1 MKCPRCGCKNPEGS
15 KVCSSCSFFLLGLD
29 TDEARPKRKIGRT
42 VLFAT
47 IPAIIALVLMYF
59 LDPIYVFILA
69 VLGLPGA
76 VKAILET
83 RKHKA
88 SGWKKTLAIVTICI
102 SYVPLILGSYWK
114 IDAAPIAN
122 DYTIGDLRSA
132 PAEYNQTY
140 DLLNSLTEADPNTA
154 GAPTIGLSEAEL
166 ETLRN
171 VYSTLKK
178 DDYAE
183 ICAALDANAAP
194 ILQLWQK
201 SEKGRAIINKLDT
214 FAEIA
219 DLSEP
224 RIDAEV
230 VFLKNLRTVTYVYHL
245 DVCLQCQQG
254 NGDAGLAELL
264 RLDSVCTK
272 IDKNARSIISKL
284 VCMAIFT
291 DDIRGANFIANN
303 PRSPDELV
311 EAVAAHFKSFSE
323 GRLSLRNPVI
333 FEYLAFCYE
342 LNNMRGIPKAGI
354 KRSALLKLNSTVRL
368 HWNFTDEWLD
378 IEKGLSGVHKTR
390 LSVWPSIYPEL
401 PVWIDSEGQT
411 PWYYKAYNP
420 IGSSLLEIFMP
431 AMERIFQIRTK
442 VRVENDLL
450 QIVLNRRLG
459 RPVSLKARA
468 YGGEY
473 IVDVK
478 GKKIFS
484 PGPDG
489 KADTKDDIKLP
500 INPEVLRWEE

>member
-29 TDEARPKRKIGRT
+29 TDEARHKRRIGRT
-42 VLFAT
+42 VFFASL
-47 IPAIIALVLMYF
+47 PAIIALVLMSF

-69 VLGLPGA
+69 VLGLPGG

-88 SGWKKTLAIVTICI
+88 SRWKKILAIVTICI

-122 DYTIGDLRSA
+122 EYTIGDLRSA

-140 DLLNSLTEADPNTA
+140 DLLNSLSEVDPNTA
-154 GAPTIGLSEAEL
+154 GAPSIGLAEADL
-166 ETLRN
+166 ESLKN
-171 VYSTLKK
+171 VYSSLKK

-194 ILQLWQK
+194 ILQLWQN
-201 SEKGRAIINKLDT
+201 SEKGRAIINELDR
-214 FAEIA
+214 FPEIA

-224 RIDAEV
+224 TIDAEFAFV
-230 VFLKNLRTVTYVYHL
+230 ENLKAVTYVHHL
-245 DVCLQCQQG
+245 YVCLQCQQG
-254 NGDAGLAELL
+254 NGDAALAELL

-284 VCMAIFT
+284 VCMAIFSL
-291 DDIRGANFIANN
+291 DIGGANFIANN

-311 EAVAAHFKSFSE
+311 EAVAAHFNSFSE
-323 GRLSLRNPVI
+323 CRLSLRNPII
-333 FEYLAFCYE
+333 FEHLAFCHE
-342 LNNMRGIPKAGI
+342 LRGYPKAVN
-354 KRSALLKLNSTVRL
+354 RSASLKLNSTLRL
-368 HWNFTDEWLD
+368 GRNFTDEWLD
-378 IEKGLSGVHKTR
+378 IEKGLSGVQKTR
-390 LSVWPSIYPEL
+390 LAVWPSIYPEL
-401 PVWIDSEGQT
+401 PVWISSEGEV
-411 PWYYKAYNP
+411 PWYYEVYNP
-420 IGSSLLEIFMP
+420 MGSSLIGILVP
-431 AMERIFQIRTK
+431 AIDRVSEIRTK
-442 VRVENDLL
+442 ARIHNDLL
-450 QIVLNRRLG
+450 QIVLNKRLG

-500 INPEVLRWEE
+500 INPGVLEWEE

>member
-1 MKCPRCGCKNPEGS
+1 MKCPRCGCENPES
-15 KVCSSCSFFLLGLD
+15 SQVCSSCSSSMVGLD
-29 TDEARPKRKIGRT
+29 TDEGKPKHKISRT
-42 VLFAT
+42 VLFAGVPWIT
-47 IPAIIALVLMYF
+47 AVVSMYF

-69 VLGLPGA
+69 VLGLAGG

-88 SGWKKTLAIVTICI
+88 SRWKKIIAIVTICI
-102 SYVPLILGSYWK
+102 SYVLLTLGSYWN

-122 DYTIGDLRSA
+122 EYAIGDLRSA
-132 PAEYNQTY
+132 PAEYNQSY
-140 DLLNSLTEADPNTA
+140 DLLNSLGDSNSYTPGAPSIGLTEAD
-154 GAPTIGLSEAEL
+154 L
-166 ETLRN
+166 ESLKN
-171 VYSTLKK
+171 VYSSLKK

-194 ILQLWQK
+194 ILQLWQN
-201 SEKGRAIINKLDT
+201 SEKGRAIINELDR
-214 FAEIA
+214 FPEIA
-219 DLSEP
+219 DLSEA

-230 VFLKNLRTVTYVYHL
+230 VFLKNLRAMTYVYHL

-254 NGDAGLAELL
+254 NGDAALAELL

-284 VCMAIFT
+284 VCMAIFSL
-291 DDIRGANFIANN
+291 DIGGANFIANN

-311 EAVAAHFKSFSE
+311 EAVAAHFNSFSE
-323 GRLSLRNPVI
+323 CRLSLRNPII
-333 FEYLAFCYE
+333 FEHLAFCHE
-342 LNNMRGIPKAGI
+342 LRGYPKAVN
-354 KRSALLKLNSTVRL
+354 RSASLKLNSTLRL
-368 HWNFTDEWLD
+368 GRNFTDEWLD
-378 IEKGLSGVHKTR
+378 IEKGLFGVQKTR
-390 LSVWPSIYPEL
+390 LSVWPSVYPEL
-401 PVWIDSEGQT
+401 PVWINSEGQT

-420 IGSSLLEIFMP
+420 IGSSLLEIFLP
-431 AMERIFQIRTK
+431 AMERILQIPTK

-468 YGGEY
+468 YGDEY

-500 INPEVLRWEE
+500 INPGVLGWEE